1 MAKRTRRRR
10 QQSAPTPEPS
20 GPSFDLA
27 KYETAPWFLPALGLC
42 GLFMGILLFDANLSL
57 SGDNAQ
63 FINLG
68 RSIAAG
74 HGLSETLGDEPVPH
88 TKYPFGFPLLLAIVD
103 ILIPGSLIA
112 LKYFVVLLYAISIP
126 LTYLL
131 IRQFAE
137 LPVALGVSLLC
148 LLSPPLLEYSHQVM
162 SEIPFLSASLLSLL
176 LLHRAHK
183 SNTYPALAAAI
194 VAIIAAYYIRSSGI
208 ILIGTG
214 IIFFA
219 LHQKWKE
226 AGIIAGGSL
235 LLALPWQ
242 LRNSALGGNDYI
254 NQLISINPYDPEQ
267 GSLTFDTLIE
277 RIVANLDKYG
287 LSEIPRVFVPTFM
300 PDANWFIGLVFSG
313 LLLYALITGLLRR
326 QLLTVYLTCYL
337 GLYMLWPRVWSDMR
351 FLIPAI
357 PILFYVI
364 LTSIDEL
371 LQLLARVLKKKQSRT
386 GAVFF
391 FLLIFGSNLFATNDL
406 YEHLG
411 RFPPN
416 WANYFSA
423 GEWIRN
429 NTETNAR
436 IACRKPF
443 LMNAIA
449 NRKTA
454 GYIWETPDAVIAD
467 FEKNGISIVV
477 VDQIGFRSTLDIL
490 VPAIQAHENR
500 FEPIHIV
507 KNPDTYI
514 FKFK

>member
-1 MAKRTRRRR
+1 
-10 QQSAPTPEPS
+10 
-20 GPSFDLA
+20 
-27 KYETAPWFLPALGLC
+27 
-42 GLFMGILLFDANLSL
+42 
-57 SGDNAQ
+57 
-63 FINLG
+63 
-68 RSIAAG
+68 
-74 HGLSETLGDEPVPH
+74 
-88 TKYPFGFPLLLAIVD
+88 
-103 ILIPGSLIA
+103 
-112 LKYFVVLLYAISIP
+112 
-126 LTYLL
+126 
-131 IRQFAE
+131 
-137 LPVALGVSLLC
+137 
-148 LLSPPLLEYSHQVM
+148 M

-194 VAIIAAYYIRSSGI
+194 VAIIAAYYIRSSGS
-208 ILIGTG
+208 ILVGTG

-254 NQLISINPYDPEQ
+254 NQLLSINPYDPEQ

-477 VDQIGFRSTLDIL
+477 VDQIGFRSTLDFL

-507 KNPDTYI
+507 KNPDTSI